1 MVFGQQPVQ
10 PQAIHE
16 ADGNFRLAGAEG
28 HVDGVVHLTQPAE
41 DAAGLQLQAT
51 QRRLVGQF
59 AQRRDEGR
67 QQVVPTLA
75 GRHRL
80 QQRLF
85 LQQGAEHRTT
95 TLPFPQLLAQRFG
108 NLGQMG
114 DARQRR
120 LLVGIQATE
129 QFALQESP
137 QPGRGI
143 AAIAQGQQRQAGPGA
158 PAMGVLPD
166 SLGRTRRGIP
176 VEAGSQRVE
185 FVAGECQFADIQF
198 QQLVFQQ
205 QARQVPRWPLT
216 AAHQQLQRQVG
227 LGEQIVDPF
236 VHFRTGMLRVV
247 VENQPQRLASLLQQA
262 AQTRGIERFT
272 AQRAGEMGAEALH
285 RQGLATE
292 ADPDARL
299 PRRQALQA
307 FAEQRALAVTGG
319 RTQQAKTPG
328 LTQQVK
334 QTRTRHMRNR
344 QSWTV
349 AVTENPRTG
358 AGHVNSADWIVLLA
372 SADHSRPCGTIA
384 LTE

>member
-1 MVFGQQPVQ
+1 M
-10 PQAIHE
+10 
-16 ADGNFRLAGAEG
+16 
-28 HVDGVVHLTQPAE
+28 
-41 DAAGLQLQAT
+41 
-51 QRRLVGQF
+51 
-59 AQRRDEGR
+59 
-67 QQVVPTLA
+67 
-75 GRHRL
+75 

-95 TLPFPQLLAQRFG
+95 ALPFPQLVAQRLG

-120 LLVGIQATE
+120 LLGGIQATE
-129 QFALQESP
+129 QFALQEPP

-143 AAIAQGQQRQAGPGA
+143 AAIAQCQQRQAGPGA
-158 PAMGVLPD
+158 PAMGVSPD
-166 SLGRTRRGIP
+166 SLGRARCRMP
-176 VEAGSQRVE
+176 VETGSQCVE
-185 FVAGECQFADIQF
+185 FVAGERQFTGIQF
-198 QQLVFQQ
+198 QQLVLQQ
-205 QARQVPRWPLT
+205 QARQVPRRPLT

-227 LGEQIVDPF
+227 PGKQIVDPF
-236 VHFRTGMLRVV
+236 IHFRTGMLRVV
-247 VENQPQRLASLLQQA
+247 VENQPQRLPALLQQA
-262 AQTRGIERFT
+262 AQTRAIEGFA
-272 AQRAGEMGAEALH
+272 AQRAGEMNAEPLH
-285 RQGLATE
+285 RQCLAAE

-372 SADHSRPCGTIA
+372 SADHSRPVGDNRSYGVA
-384 LTE
+384 VE